1 MKDHVNW
8 ENSKV
13 FVVES
18 GCIITLKIYKSLR
31 TQVKTRCPISNL
43 GI

>member
-1 MKDHVNW
+1 MNW

-18 GCIITLKIYKSLR
+18 GCIITLKIYKTLR
-31 TQVKTRCPISNL
+31 TQVKTKGPTSNL